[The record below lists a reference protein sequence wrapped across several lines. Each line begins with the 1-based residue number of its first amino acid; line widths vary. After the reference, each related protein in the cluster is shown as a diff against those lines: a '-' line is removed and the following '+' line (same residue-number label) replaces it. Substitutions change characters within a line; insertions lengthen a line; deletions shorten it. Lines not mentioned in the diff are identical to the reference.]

1 MIMIFA
7 MQRAAA
13 NAPPEG
19 VPPGAETGFGGLFS
33 GTPWIDIV
41 GLAVVGLFFVLGLRH
56 GLVWQVT
63 RLIGMLVAVALARSL
78 SPEFVPHVE
87 EILSLPTKAC
97 QGIVW
102 FLVFTATLVITAMIG
117 MVGRRALEAVHLG
130 PMDRMGGGLAGAV
143 TGVIVHSALLVLLSS
158 VGTTAWATE
167 TFKGSASASMLDS
180 LSRKSHILLDA
191 QAAER
196 IVEPWG
202 QHYDA
207 ERAIQQQREAEEMR
221 RRSLEKAEELK
232 RQAEQEYRRAGQ
244 REFPAPP
251 RDDRRRS
258 ARRGG
263 DGRVR

>member
-1 MIMIFA
+1 MRDEIMIFA
-7 MQRAAA
+7 IQRSGGQ
-13 NAPPEG
+13 APPIDG
-19 VPPGAETGFGGLFS
+19 VPPAAETGFSGLFS
-33 GTPWIDIV
+33 GTPWIDLV
-41 GLAVVGLFFVLGLRH
+41 GVAVVGLFFVLGLRH

-78 SPEFVPHVE
+78 SPDFVPHVE

-102 FLVFTATLVITAMIG
+102 FLVFTATLVVTAMIG

-130 PMDRMGGGLAGAV
+130 PMDRMGGGLAGAL

-158 VGTTAWATE
+158 VGTTAWAAE

-180 LSRKSHILLDA
+180 LSRKTHILLDA
-191 QAAER
+191 QAADR

-202 QHYDA
+202 QYYDA
-207 ERAIQQQREAEEMR
+207 ERAVKQQREAEEMR
-221 RRSLEKAEELK
+221 RRSLQKADELQ
-232 RQAEQEYRRAGQ
+232 RQAEQEYRRAGR
-244 REFPAPP
+244 REFPRADGRRP
-251 RDDRRRS
+251 R
-258 ARRGG
+258 AQG